1 MAEQWEVS
9 VKSAAQK
16 IADALQDAA
25 TLTVVTDYV
34 QAATSSTP
42 QTTLLKL
49 ETVIKLDQ
57 DSVNTV
63 PVTQVSGVGLQVDAE
78 LHRIHT
84 ENVRA
89 ASEFRIQMF
98 NALLDAVKTQLR

>member
-1 MAEQWEVS
+1 MAENWEVS

-25 TLTVVTDYV
+25 TLTVITDYV
-34 QAATSSTP
+34 QAATSSSP

-57 DSVNTV
+57 DSINTV
-63 PVTQVSGVGLQVDAE
+63 PVTQVQGVGLQVNAE
-78 LHRIHT
+78 LHQIHT
-84 ENVRA
+84 QNVRA
-89 ASEFRIQMF
+89 ASEYRIQMF
-98 NALLDAVKTQLR
+98 NALLDAIKTQLR